1 LHRYQ
6 EFYQMRIFQLSSL
19 ALMLLTLTQ
28 SVYATT
34 DMVPPASE
42 PTDPLTS
49 SSTPASH
56 DHHQHMPAGEH
67 LEHLMKQ
74 MKNAYRD
81 AMRSQNMAELTVA
94 AATLKDLAQQASA
107 TPYGKTDEEITTF
120 KNGMRQLN
128 SDLDALHQ
136 AIQANDF
143 AKAQQ
148 LLNTQIKATRNQ
160 SHQDLDVH

>member
-6 EFYQMRIFQLSSL
+6 EFYQVRIFQLSSL

-28 SVYATT
+28 AVYATAET
-34 DMVPPASE
+34 SATAS
-42 PTDPLTS
+42 DPIAST
-49 SSTPASH
+49 STPDSH

-81 AMRSQNMAELTVA
+81 AMRSQNMAELTIA

-136 AIQANDF
+136 VIQANDF